1 YSYLFL
7 RHKKTKCW
15 INGEST
21 KSISNYYRVNE
32 ESMLSHSLDDVVSTL
47 GYNRIK

>member
-1 YSYLFL
+1 
-7 RHKKTKCW
+7 

-21 KSISNYYRVNE
+21 NSTLDYSRVNE

-47 GYNRIK
+47 SYNRVNVESKIKLE